1 MTAYAVP
8 DIHHG
13 TQPLTFQL
21 AGVGKPVL
29 CIGGLGMNASSWWPV
44 YAPRLLALGRQV
56 ISYSHRTYPMDDPD
70 NMVCQV
76 SDLAADCIQ
85 LIEHLKLGKVDLL
98 GTSLGSLVAQEVAL
112 ARPDLVDSL
121 CMLGTWG
128 RQNLWLRRMIT
139 AELEFF
145 RRGAMSPGDWI
156 PKEYHRAILL
166 LKYFPVEDLCDDQL
180 VSRRLQGLEKNVGYH
195 SADWLAL
202 MTAIHGYDG
211 RLKALSKIQARTLV
225 LAFERDILM
234 PTALVREA
242 AAAIPGA
249 LCETIDGA
257 GHLGIF
263 SHSEAIFHHVLPF
276 LQQQAQTGQ
285 PSLPSSLKNQG
296 Q

>member
-1 MTAYAVP
+1 MTAHPA
-8 DIHHG
+8 IEILHG
-13 TQPLTFQL
+13 THPLTYQL
-21 AGVGKPVL
+21 AGEGKPVL

-44 YAPRLLALGRQV
+44 YAPKLLALDRQV
-56 ISYSHRTYPMDDPD
+56 ISYSHRTYAMDNPD

-76 SDLAADCIQ
+76 TDLAADCIE
-85 LIEHLKLGKVDLL
+85 LIEHLRLKSVDLL

-112 ARPDLVDSL
+112 ARPELVDSL

-211 RLKALSKIQARTLV
+211 RLKALPMIQARTLV

-234 PTALVREA
+234 PAALVREA
-242 AAAIPGA
+242 AEAIPGA
-249 LCETIDGA
+249 RCETITGA
-257 GHLGIF
+257 GHLGVF
-263 SHSEAIFHHVLPF
+263 SHSEAIFKHVLPF
-276 LQQQAQTGQ
+276 LGQHAQVTQ
-285 PSLPSSLKNQG
+285 PLFASGLEK
-296 Q
+296 